1 MKISEI
7 RKKIDRLDERII
19 LLLNRRA
26 RLAREIGRLKI
37 RRKRQAYNP
46 SREEKVIRRVIS
58 LNPGPLDSE
67 AIQAIYREVISACRR
82 QEQEL
87 KIAYLG
93 PEATFT
99 HEVALKQFG
108 SSARYVALESVESV
122 FQEVEKAEADYGVVP
137 IENSLEGAVT
147 YTLDMFVE
155 SDLKICSELYLRVS
169 HSLLSRVP
177 FSLIRKLY
185 SHPQVFAQC
194 RRWLQQRLPH
204 VELVPVAS
212 TAQAAQFAAREKESA
227 ALANPL
233 AASVY
238 GLRILAERI
247 EDSALNITRFLVI
260 GRRLPPP
267 SGHDRSSILFA
278 LPHRAGTLHDALAPC
293 KSRGIN
299 LTKIESRPSKKKP
312 WEYYFFVDIEG
323 HIKDKK
329 VKAALEELKKSCLF
343 LKFLGS
349 YPYKFSGGKFIWSK
363 K

>member
-7 RKKIDRLDERII
+7 RKKIDRLDERML

-26 RLAREIGRLKI
+26 RLARRIGRLKK
-37 RRKRQAYNP
+37 RKNRPAYNP
-46 SREEKVIRRVIS
+46 AREEKVIRRVLS
-58 LNPGPLDSE
+58 LNQGPLE
-67 AIQAIYREVISACRR
+67 ADALGAIYREVISACRR

-108 SSARYVALESVESV
+108 ASARYAAFESVESV
-122 FQEVEKAEADYGVVP
+122 FQEVEKEGAEFGVVP

-177 FSLIRKLY
+177 FSRIKKLY
-185 SHPQVFAQC
+185 SHPQVFGQC
-194 RRWLQQRLPH
+194 RRWLQQHLPH
-204 VELVPVAS
+204 AELVPVAS
-212 TAQAAQFAAREKESA
+212 TAQAAQLAAEKKESA

-247 EDSALNITRFLVI
+247 EDSTLNITRFLVI
-260 GRRLPPP
+260 GRRLPKP
-267 SGHDRSSILFA
+267 SGHDRTSILFA
-278 LPHRAGTLHDALAPC
+278 LPHRAGSLHDALVPC
-293 KSRGIN
+293 KRRGIN

-329 VKAALEELKKSCLF
+329 MKAALEELEKSCLF

-349 YPYKFSGGKFIWSK
+349 YPCAG
-363 K
+363 